1 MKKLIL
7 IAIFAT
13 TVAMNFVSANYT
25 ENEVFSMIFQENLV
39 IKNKIGDIDSIK
51 VYKDQVVANKMLET
65 ILDRSSALALKN
77 KSDIV

>member
-65 ILDRSSALALKN
+65 ILDRSSALALKK